1 MFVFRIG
8 VRVSNRSGCFAWEF
22 VFYIDVGVGFFFV
35 LLGMVLW
42 NLFGVGLWCWFLA
55 LVYGVGVGVVR
66 LCLSFVFSLG
76 IWLPRCLA
84 WVFEVS
90 LRPTH
95 YGTV

>member
-55 LVYGVGVGVVR
+55 LVYGVGVVAAMCCESAPPAVGR
-66 LCLSFVFSLG
+66 
-76 IWLPRCLA
+76 
-84 WVFEVS
+84 
-90 LRPTH
+90 TH
-95 YGTV
+95 AGRRARRRH